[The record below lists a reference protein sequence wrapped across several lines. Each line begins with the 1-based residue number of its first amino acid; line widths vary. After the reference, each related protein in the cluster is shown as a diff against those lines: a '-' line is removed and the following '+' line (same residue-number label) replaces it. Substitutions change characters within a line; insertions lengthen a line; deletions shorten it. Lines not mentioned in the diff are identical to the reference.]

1 MNKKVIYTAIF
12 GGYDN
17 ITEPSFIPAGWDFV
31 CFTDSDIKSDIWD
44 VRKVLPLYEDSTRN
58 ARKHKILPHRF
69 LPEYDYSIW
78 IDGNILVKNDVNEL
92 VGEYLS
98 EFNVAMMNHAD
109 NQLDSRDCVYDEA
122 NTILHFGKINRNY
135 KDNPQLIINQ
145 MDKYKSDSY
154 PSNNG
159 LAVTME
165 VLRKHNESDV
175 VETMEKWW
183 EELKYNSKRDQLS
196 FNYSSWKTNL
206 NFKWMAGDSRDNKY
220 FLHTGKHKGKN
231 KNVETKYEP
240 ISLEYFLNMELQPG
254 GGGKE
259 VILNNKTLKTVSDV
273 VTFWKDSTN
282 VKDVQKY
289 LNLNNWQ
296 YFNCM
301 MSEFRKD
308 VADHHDIGWDKLTK
322 EYFESLELMS
332 DDEIEKVLKDN
343 PVDFDNG
350 YIRHSYHRACA
361 MIGRL
366 INDKK
371 YIPFYMK
378 KEKIYD
384 TPRDK
389 DGMHRVLPLT
399 RNVSKLDILNLPK
412 SEYTIT
418 QSSILA
424 LMGIRQ
430 NDDIDII
437 ISSKARKDLF
447 NDTKQF
453 LRFNSGVEIF
463 EPNKS
468 KFLKFGAIDDD
479 DLINNYSFQVDG
491 YNFLEPRFYFGRK
504 RKDRDK
510 DITDWE
516 GIRKFFEIES
526 YKGYPFNRLT
536 LEQWGHEFI

>member
-1 MNKKVIYTAIF
+1 MNKRVIYTAIF
-12 GGYDN
+12 GEYDN
-17 ITEPSFIPAGWDFV
+17 ITEPSFIPDGWDFV
-31 CFTDSDIKSDIWD
+31 CFTDGDIKSDIWD

-78 IDGNILVKNDVNEL
+78 VDGNILVKNDVNEL
-92 VGEYLS
+92 VEEYLS
-98 EFNVAMMNHAD
+98 EVNVAMMNHVD
-109 NQLDSRDCVYDEA
+109 NQLDSRDCVYEEA
-122 NTILHFGKINRNY
+122 NTILHFGKINGNY

-145 MDKYKSDSY
+145 MDKYKLDSY

-165 VLRKHNESDV
+165 VLRKHNELDV
-175 VETMEKWW
+175 VETMERWW

-206 NFKWMAGDSRDNKY
+206 KFKWIVGDSRDNKH
-220 FLHTGKHKGKN
+220 FLHTGKHTGKN

-240 ISLEYFLNMELQPG
+240 ISFDYFMNMELQPG

-259 VILNNKTLKTVSDV
+259 VILNNKTLKTVSEV
-273 VTFWKDSTN
+273 ITFWKDNTN

-289 LNLNNWQ
+289 LNPNNWQ

-301 MSEFRKD
+301 MGEFRKD
-308 VADHHDIGWDKLTK
+308 VADHHDIGWDKLTE
-322 EYFESLELMS
+322 EYFESLELMT
-332 DDEIEKVLKDN
+332 DDEIEKFLKDN

-366 INDKK
+366 ISGKK

-389 DGMHRVLPLT
+389 DRIHRVLPVIQ
-399 RNVSKLDILNLPK
+399 NVSKLNTLNLSK

-418 QSSILA
+418 QSGILA
-424 LMGIRQ
+424 LMGIRP

-437 ISSKARKDLF
+437 ISSKVRKDLF
-447 NDTKQF
+447 NDTHQF
-453 LRFNSGVEIF
+453 LRFDDGVEIF

-479 DLINNYSFQVDG
+479 DLINNYSFSVDG
-491 YNFLEPRFYFGRK
+491 YRFLEPRFYFSRK
-504 RKDRDK
+504 NKKTDRDLK
-510 DITDWE
+510 DWE
-516 GIRKFFEIES
+516 GIRKFFEMES
-526 YKGYPFNRLT
+526 HKGYPFNTLT
-536 LEQWGHEFI
+536 DEQWGVQYI